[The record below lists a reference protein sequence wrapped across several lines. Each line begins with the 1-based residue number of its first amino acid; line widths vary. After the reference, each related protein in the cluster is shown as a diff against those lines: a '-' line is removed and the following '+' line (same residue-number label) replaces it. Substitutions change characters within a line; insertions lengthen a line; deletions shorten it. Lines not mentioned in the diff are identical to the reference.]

1 MNNQPKEQ
9 KTLDFGRGPSR
20 MNGKGAT
27 PKKFTGT
34 LLRIWQ
40 YMKQQKLRMI
50 LVVFMVLLSTLF
62 TLAGPYLIGVTIDD
76 YILKG
81 DITGTIVMSAILACI
96 YILISITTWAQA
108 LIMVN
113 VSLLTIKKIRQELFD
128 QLQSLS
134 LKFFDKRSYGELMSR
149 VTNDIDQLHAA
160 LSQSVIQIVSSV
172 LTITG
177 VAIAMIALNGVMAIV
192 AFLVIPL
199 MFLATKAIVSYSS
212 RYFSAR
218 QRDLGEVNAKVE
230 ESISGLE
237 IISLY
242 GKEDDVLTSFNHQ
255 NETLRTSSIRAEISS
270 GFLGPVNN
278 FMNNLGLAFIIFT
291 GALLAIVNMASIGM
305 IASFV
310 TYSRNFYRPIN
321 QLSNLITTF
330 QSAIA
335 GAERVFEVLDEKTD
349 IVDRPKALKVSALVG
364 NVEFRN
370 VSFAYE
376 KKEVLSSL
384 NFSVKAG
391 ETIAI
396 VGPTG
401 SGKTTIIQLLAR
413 FYDVTKGAIFIDG
426 ADIRDYEIRLLRKNI
441 GIVLQDSY
449 LFSGTV
455 MENIRYGKLKAK
467 DTDVIEAAKLASAH
481 AFIKHLPKGYD
492 TVIASGGSNLSQ
504 GQRQLLSIAR
514 AMLSNP
520 NILILDEA
528 TSSIDTQT
536 EIQIQKGLAQLT
548 KGKTTFVIAHRLKTI
563 ENANHIMV
571 IKDGEITEQGTH
583 QHLYNEKGV
592 YAEMY
597 NQQFLSH

>member
-1 MNNQPKEQ
+1 MSNQPKEQ

-27 PKKFTGT
+27 PKKFIGT

-40 YMKQQKLRMI
+40 YMKQQKIRMI

-62 TLAGPYLIGVTIDD
+62 TLAGPYLIGVIIDD
-76 YILKG
+76 FILKG
-81 DITGTIVMSAILACI
+81 EITGTIVMSALLACI
-96 YILISITTWAQA
+96 YILISITTWAQT

-149 VTNDIDQLHAA
+149 VTNDIDNLHAA

-212 RYFSAR
+212 HYFSAR
-218 QRDLGEVNAKVE
+218 QRDLGEVNGQVE

-237 IISLY
+237 IIALY
-242 GKEDDVLTSFNHQ
+242 GKEDDVLTSFEHK
-255 NETLRTSSIRAEISS
+255 NEMLRTSSIRAEISS

-335 GAERVFEVLDEKTD
+335 GAERVFEILDEKTD
-349 IVDRPKALKVSALVG
+349 IVESPSALKVSALVG

-376 KKEVLSSL
+376 QREVLSSL

-413 FYDVTKGAIFIDG
+413 FYDVTKGAIYIDG
-426 ADIRDYEIRLLRKNI
+426 EDIRDYEIRLLRKNI

-492 TVIASGGSNLSQ
+492 TFIESGGSNLSQ
-504 GQRQLLSIAR
+504 GQKQLLSIAR
-514 AMLSNP
+514 AMLANP

-563 ENANHIMV
+563 EQANHIMV
-571 IKDGEITEQGTH
+571 IKDGEIVEQGSH
-583 QHLYNEKGV
+583 QRLYNKQGV
-592 YAEMY
+592 YADMY
-597 NQQFLSH
+597 KQQFLN

>member
-1 MNNQPKEQ
+1 MSNQPKEQ

-27 PKKFTGT
+27 PKKFIGT

-40 YMKQQKLRMI
+40 YMKQQKIRMI

-62 TLAGPYLIGVTIDD
+62 TLAGPYLIGVIIDD
-76 YILKG
+76 FILKG
-81 DITGTIVMSAILACI
+81 EITGTIVMSALLACI
-96 YILISITTWAQA
+96 YILISITTWAQT

-149 VTNDIDQLHAA
+149 VTNDIDNLHAA

-212 RYFSAR
+212 HYFSAR
-218 QRDLGEVNAKVE
+218 QRDLGEVNGQVE

-237 IISLY
+237 IIALY
-242 GKEDDVLTSFNHQ
+242 GKEDDVLTSFEHK
-255 NETLRTSSIRAEISS
+255 NEMLRTSSIRAEISS

-278 FMNNLGLAFIIFT
+278 FINNLGLAFIIFT

-335 GAERVFEVLDEKTD
+335 GAERVFEILDEKTD
-349 IVDRPKALKVSALVG
+349 IVESPSALKVSALVG

-376 KKEVLSSL
+376 QREVLSSL
-384 NFSVKAG
+384 SFSVKAG

-413 FYDVTKGAIFIDG
+413 FYDVTKGAIYIDG
-426 ADIRDYEIRLLRKNI
+426 EDIRDYEIRLLRKNI

-492 TVIASGGSNLSQ
+492 TFIESGGSNLSQ
-504 GQRQLLSIAR
+504 GQKQLLSIAR
-514 AMLSNP
+514 AMLANP

-563 ENANHIMV
+563 EQANHIMV
-571 IKDGEITEQGTH
+571 IKDGEIVEQGSH
-583 QHLYNEKGV
+583 QRLYNKQGV
-592 YAEMY
+592 YADMY
-597 NQQFLSH
+597 KQQFLN

>member
-1 MNNQPKEQ
+1 MSNQPKEQ

-27 PKKFTGT
+27 PKKFIGT

-40 YMKQQKLRMI
+40 YMKQQKIRMI

-62 TLAGPYLIGVTIDD
+62 TLAGPYLIGVIIDD
-76 YILKG
+76 FILKG
-81 DITGTIVMSAILACI
+81 EITGTIVMSALLACI
-96 YILISITTWAQA
+96 YILISITTWAQT

-134 LKFFDKRSYGELMSR
+134 LKFFDKRSYGELISR
-149 VTNDIDQLHAA
+149 VTNDIDNLHAA

-212 RYFSAR
+212 HYFSAR
-218 QRDLGEVNAKVE
+218 QRDLGEVNGQVE

-237 IISLY
+237 IIALY
-242 GKEDDVLTSFNHQ
+242 GKEDDVLTSFEHK
-255 NETLRTSSIRAEISS
+255 NEMLRTSSIRAEISS

-335 GAERVFEVLDEKTD
+335 GAERVFEILDEKTD
-349 IVDRPKALKVSALVG
+349 IVESPSALKVSALVG

-376 KKEVLSSL
+376 QREVLSSL
-384 NFSVKAG
+384 SFSVKAG

-413 FYDVTKGAIFIDG
+413 FYDVTKGAIYIDG
-426 ADIRDYEIRLLRKNI
+426 EDIRDYEIRLLRKNI

-492 TVIASGGSNLSQ
+492 TFIESGGSNLSQ
-504 GQRQLLSIAR
+504 GQKQLLSIAR
-514 AMLSNP
+514 AMLANP

-563 ENANHIMV
+563 EQANHIMV
-571 IKDGEITEQGTH
+571 IKDGEIVEQGSH
-583 QHLYNEKGV
+583 QRLYNKQGV
-592 YAEMY
+592 YADMY
-597 NQQFLSH
+597 KQQFLN